1 MKIMAITRRRP
12 GATTERIQSLQAAE
26 VSQVWQAIQ
35 DGSIR
40 EIYFDRER
48 PCVVLIL
55 ETDSIDAAK
64 ARLSTLPMVVEGQI
78 DFDFYTLGP
87 YSQLATLFART

>member
-1 MKIMAITRRRP
+1 MKIMAITRRQP
-12 GATTERIQSLQAAE
+12 GATTERIQSLQSAE
-26 VSQVWQAIQ
+26 VSKVWQAIQ

-40 EIYFDRER
+40 EIYFDRDR

-55 ETDSIDAAK
+55 EVESINAA
-64 ARLSTLPMVVEGQI
+64 RTYLSTLPMVAERQI

-87 YSQLATLFART
+87 YTQLATLFARP